1 MWIRLSGFMGGDT
14 AVGVYGWL
22 VGGLAVM
29 FVLVMLYAMLCAGPG
44 ISPDEEARILAE
56 ERRKRELEK
65 EVRGREKRGRG
76 TGAG

>member
-1 MWIRLSGFMGGDT
+1 MGGDT

-22 VGGLAVM
+22 IGGLAVM

-56 ERRKRELEK
+56 ERRRRELEAATK
-65 EVRGREKRGRG
+65 AERRKRR
-76 TGAG
+76 

>member
-1 MWIRLSGFMGGDT
+1 MWIRLSGFMGGDK

-22 VGGLAVM
+22 IGGLAVM

-56 ERRKRELEK
+56 ERRRRELEAATK
-65 EVRGREKRGRG
+65 AERRKRR
-76 TGAG
+76 

>member
-1 MWIRLSGFMGGDT
+1 MWIRLPSFLGGDT

-22 VGGLAVM
+22 IGRLAVM

-56 ERRKRELEK
+56 ERRRRELEAATK
-65 EVRGREKRGRG
+65 AERRKRR
-76 TGAG
+76 

>member
-1 MWIRLSGFMGGDT
+1 MDPAPVIFGGET
-14 AVGVYGWL
+14 EVGVYGWL

-56 ERRKRELEK
+56 EAKERKRREAAK
-65 EVRGREKRGRG
+65 REKRGRG
-76 TGAG
+76 SGAG